1 MGLKVIRFLRHHF
14 IIAIQFLIIFST
26 KGVGGARKR
35 GGRYTVMAKKMDLG
49 ALRQQILELQ
59 IDKELKHDLLE
70 VINEK
75 RHYGLVWEESSEAAW
90 NDMQDQLPVFVE
102 DESKRLDSAP
112 EGSPNHILIEG
123 DNLNALAA
131 LTYAYAGKID
141 VIYIDPPYNT
151 GNKDFIYNDSFV
163 DKDDSF
169 RHSKWLSF
177 MDRRLR
183 IAKKLLSE
191 KGVMFIS
198 IDENEEA
205 QLKMLC
211 DKIYGENNHIATLP
225 TIMNLKGNQDEFG
238 FAGTHEYTHVYC
250 LSRENCSI
258 GYLPVEDEE
267 LDDWLSDDKG
277 FYKKGANLKSTGV
290 NAPKEKRPYLF
301 YPILVNIET
310 KVVSTISKDEYVRIY
325 DKELKLHDEV
335 YLSQLQEKYESLGYT
350 FLLPITGGK
359 GMSWRWG
366 WQKVKEEADEII
378 VNINGIDV
386 SLYKKQRPQ
395 LGDLPSKKPKS
406 VFYRP
411 EYSSGN
417 GKAELVSV
425 LGENLFGYP
434 KPLNLIID
442 FLRISAFK
450 DSTILDFFAGSG
462 TTLHATMQLN
472 SEDGGHRKCILVT
485 NNENNICEKVT
496 YERNKRV
503 INGYT
508 NQKGEEVP
516 GLTRN
521 NLRYYKT
528 EFVPRDQSSSK
539 SRRALMASLVDLLC
553 IKTNIYQEQETFGG
567 KKFKKNV
574 LRYFKDEAGQML
586 VVLDERVVSIIIPM
600 IAEVATKQNPLKVY
614 VYSDGAYAYEDEFHK
629 VMPVIELCAMPDAFL
644 QALEGR
650 TDILPKQKYSEAMMK
665 EFQQNEA
672 LAMQNEEVVKEALS
686 DDYDYVLKEKEDN
699 VTNDII
705 D

>member
-191 KGVMFIS
+191 KGVIFIS

-553 IKTNIYQEQETFGG
+553 IKNNIYQEQETFGG

-600 IAEVATKQNPLKVY
+600 IAEVATRQNPLKVY

-644 QALEGR
+644 QALEGG

>member
-1 MGLKVIRFLRHHF
+1 
-14 IIAIQFLIIFST
+14 
-26 KGVGGARKR
+26 
-35 GGRYTVMAKKMDLG
+35 MAKKIDLQ
-49 ALRQQILELQ
+49 ALRQQINELQ
-59 IDKELKHDLLE
+59 IDKDLKHDLLAA
-70 VINEK
+70 INNK
-75 RHYGLVWEESSEAAW
+75 QRYGLVWEESSEEAW
-90 NDMQDQLPVFVE
+90 DEMQDKLPVFVE
-102 DESKRLDSAP
+102 DATKRLDSEP
-112 EGSPNHILIEG
+112 EGSPNHVLIEG

-191 KGVMFIS
+191 KGVIFIS
-198 IDENEEA
+198 IDDNEQA
-205 QLKMLC
+205 ALKLLC
-211 DKIYGENNHIATLP
+211 DEIFGERNFVAKFDWRKKTGANDAKDIAVITEAILLYSFFKP
-225 TIMNLKGNQDEFG
+225 VTIEAGIWNRDEESRNQKRFKLSDEFESVRG
-238 FAGTHEYTHVYC
+238 KY
-250 LSRENCSI
+250 
-258 GYLPVEDEE
+258 YLDT
-267 LDDWLSDDKG
+267 LDRGGLQYSDSMNYGIEAPDG
-277 FYKKGANLKSTGV
+277 GMLYPNGRSEFV
-290 NAPKEKRPYLF
+290 NDGWIWKWGKEKVKWGLENKYLEF
-301 YPILVNIET
+301 
-310 KVVSTISKDEYVRIY
+310 
-325 DKELKLHDEV
+325 
-335 YLSQLQEKYESLGYT
+335 
-350 FLLPITGGK
+350 
-359 GMSWRWG
+359 
-366 WQKVKEEADEII
+366 VK
-378 VNINGIDV
+378 
-386 SLYKKQRPQ
+386 
-395 LGDLPSKKPKS
+395 SKK
-406 VFYRP
+406 
-411 EYSSGN
+411 SSGSKYTIKYKVYENVDNEGNIRKKVGRAFSNFILDPINQQGNSELSSLFN
-417 GKAELVSV
+417 GEVPFS
-425 LGENLFGYP
+425 NP
-434 KPLNLIID
+434 KPLGLLKYLINTIA
-442 FLRISAFK
+442 LKNI
-450 DSTILDFFAGSG
+450 TILDFFAGSG

-553 IKTNIYQEQETFGG
+553 IKNNIYQEQETFGG

-574 LRYFKDEAGQML
+574 LHYFKDEAGQML

-644 QALEGR
+644 QALEGG